1 MRYTMY
7 LVRFR
12 VDGNYK
18 YIGNPILTIQHA
30 NTIGEIMR
38 IYRALK
44 NCNDV
49 TKYSPYILDN
59 IIDNSEWE
67 A

>member
-1 MRYTMY
+1 MRYTIY

-12 VDGNYK
+12 IDEDHN
-18 YIGNPILTIQHA
+18 YIGNQLLTIQHA

-38 IYRALK
+38 IYHALK

-49 TKYSPYILDN
+49 TKYSPYTIDN
-59 IIDNSEWE
+59 IIDNSEGE